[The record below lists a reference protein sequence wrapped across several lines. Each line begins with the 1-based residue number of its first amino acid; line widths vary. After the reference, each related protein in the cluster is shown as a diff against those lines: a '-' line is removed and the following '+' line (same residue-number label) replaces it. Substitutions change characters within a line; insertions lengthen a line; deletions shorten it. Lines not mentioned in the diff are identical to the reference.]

1 MSDREMYDRLLELAG
16 ECRHEWGEFDQS
28 GGVRHWCKCGASWH
42 GDFYGPRAAVGDG
55 RQMSLGEMWRLWAKV
70 GGTTATVSLSWDYRV
85 DRAFPAQIH
94 TAKVE
99 RRLPPSTDTGRTSW
113 KWEAAQRQGD
123 TPELALA
130 AAIIAAVDG
139 AK

>member
-1 MSDREMYDRLLELAG
+1 MSEREMYDRLLELAG

-42 GDFYGPRAAVGDG
+42 GDFYGPRATVGDG
-55 RQMSLGEMWRLWAKV
+55 RQMDLGEMVRLWEKLKGWDVRPIVNIEANV
-70 GGTTATVSLSWDYRV
+70 GGEWHVGVIGEYDEEAYG
-85 DRAFPAQIH
+85 RAA
-94 TAKVE
+94 
-99 RRLPPSTDTGRTSW
+99 
-113 KWEAAQRQGD
+113 